1 MAPAIG
7 LMLAVLA
14 CSPASTSPTA
24 AANTVRPPST
34 SVSTSSSAQATAE
47 QLTTTL
53 TGRIVFDHEFDIWT
67 MNADGTVRVR
77 LTDHPAEDFD
87 PAWSPDGTMIAFRS
101 HRDGHEEI
109 YVMAADGSGQRNVTM
124 NPATDYS
131 PTWSPDGTRIAFASD
146 RDLDSGGND
155 IYTVRVDGSD
165 PSRLTV
171 GGGIDEYPSWSPDGK
186 EIAYACTGG
195 RQLSDGGGDFEVCV
209 MNSDGSNQ
217 RQLTDAPG
225 ISEYPAWSPDGT
237 SIAFMTTRDGWPT
250 LPEYVPLG
258 YDSEEFGEHEI
269 FVMGANGE
277 KPHNI
282 TRNGR
287 ESEEFPA
294 WSPDGQQLIFTRYG
308 CLVVSSRD
316 GSASIQ
322 ITGTAYADGFPDWHE

>member
-14 CSPASTSPTA
+14 CAPASTPQTA
-24 AANTVRPPST
+24 AANTVRPSST
-34 SVSTSSSAQATAE
+34 SVSTSSSSQATAE
-47 QLTTTL
+47 QLKTTL

-67 MNADGTVRVR
+67 MNADGTDRVL

-131 PTWSPDGTRIAFASD
+131 PTWSPDGTRIAFASN
-146 RDLDSGGND
+146 RDPDSGGND
-155 IYTVRVDGSD
+155 IYTVMVDGSD

-217 RQLTDAPG
+217 RQITDAPG
-225 ISEYPAWSPDGT
+225 ISEYPAWSPDGRI
-237 SIAFMTTRDGWPT
+237 IAFMTTREGWPT
-250 LPEYVPLG
+250 LPDYVPLG

-269 FVMGANGE
+269 FAMGANGE

-316 GSASIQ
+316 GSASTQ
-322 ITGTAYADGFPDWHE
+322 ITGTACADGFPDWHG